1 MTRDVL
7 VIDDSATVRKLVEI
21 SLRGRLLRAHFA
33 DSGAE
38 GLRTAFALRPS
49 AILLDFMLP
58 DMTGVEVCRALAA
71 DPRTQSIPILVV
83 SAKHERVRAEFQP
96 FPSVVDFLGKPFAP
110 SDLIARID
118 RAIAGAAG
126 APVGATP
133 VLTGPVPTMP
143 SVPLPVVTGP
153 IPTGPIPTGPIPTG
167 PIPTGPI
174 PTGSI
179 PTVRGEHRR
188 DPGERAAKLL
198 FARLRDG
205 LALLPSQFRS
215 LEPGPIAPQLAK
227 RLLTPQVVEG
237 ILADLRPLVAELLEV
252 EHNVRRPDDS
262 LAGPPPPADS
272 VIDRVPGFSARVQTV
287 HLSSLDRR
295 ILAHADGRSSIAEI
309 ARRIAADP
317 DGVSAAVRG
326 LIGSGLVHETQAGTR
341 PRPVVI
347 CEPDVESFQEPLRSL
362 LARRATSREL
372 IAVERVD
379 ELVGVARQRQPCL
392 VMVNATSRVAEVCAV
407 AQTLR
412 ADLALSDLAMVAVLE
427 ARVERPPDLLTA
439 GFDAVLAKPVMVNE
453 LERFLIPADLR

>member
-110 SDLIARID
+110 GDLIARID
-118 RAIAGAAG
+118 RAIAGASG

-143 SVPLPVVTGP
+143 SAPLPVVTGSM
-153 IPTGPIPTGPIPTG
+153 PTG

-179 PTVRGEHRR
+179 PTGSIPTLRGEHRR

-237 ILADLRPLVAELLEV
+237 ILADLRPLVAELIEV

-262 LAGPPPPADS
+262 LVGPPPPADS

-326 LIGSGLVHETQAGTR
+326 LIGSGLVHEIQAGMR

-372 IAVERVD
+372 IAVERVE

>member
-1 MTRDVL
+1 
-7 VIDDSATVRKLVEI
+7 
-21 SLRGRLLRAHFA
+21 
-33 DSGAE
+33 
-38 GLRTAFALRPS
+38 
-49 AILLDFMLP
+49 MLP
-58 DMTGVEVCRALAA
+58 DMTGIEVCRSLAA
-71 DPRTQSIPILVV
+71 DSRTQSIPILVV
-83 SAKHERVRAEFQP
+83 SAKHDRVRAEFQP
-96 FPSVVDFLGKPFAP
+96 YPSVVDFLGKPFAP

-118 RAIAGAAG
+118 RAISGAAG
-126 APVGATP
+126 APIGAVQVP
-133 VLTGPVPTMP
+133 TGPVPTMP
-143 SVPLPVVTGP
+143 SAPLPVVTGP
-153 IPTGPIPTGPIPTG
+153 MPTVPMPTGPIPTGPIPTG
-167 PIPTGPI
+167 LIPTM
-174 PTGSI
+174 
-179 PTVRGEHRR
+179 RGAEHRR

-237 ILADLRPLVAELLEV
+237 ILADLRPLVAELVEA

-272 VIDRVPGFSARVQTV
+272 VIDRVPGFSARVQTA

-295 ILAHADGRSSIAEI
+295 ILAHADGRSSIADI
-309 ARRIAADP
+309 ARRIATDP
-317 DGVSAAVRG
+317 DSVSVAVRG
-326 LIGSGLVHETQAGTR
+326 LIGTGLVHETQAGTR

-362 LARRATSREL
+362 LARRTTSREL
-372 IAVERVD
+372 IAVDRVD
-379 ELVGVARQRQPCL
+379 EVVGVTRQRQPCL